1 MTPSHAQ
8 FASTKRFTAAVAL
21 INETPRARF
30 PHLLSRVLGRLH
42 AKTERVF
49 SAEEEAALC
58 ELFGFSADQLELL
71 LSSCSF
77 IFEQAAY
84 MATAPA
90 KLGDELLKAGVEEA
104 PATAFGEVWQQDGA
118 QLMERLREQ
127 AVLAPTRLSGV
138 DWQLCV
144 GTSSSDGQRAQE
156 PYAILQLELNTPTP
170 RDAEGGAASTKRIG
184 PSPPGTQRR
193 LVRPCWAWWRRPQ
206 RATTRPPLRV
216 SAGEKRSVQM
226 RVDRPKMQELLT
238 KLDVLQGQMDRLS

>member
-21 INETPRARF
+21 INETPPARF

-138 DWQLCV
+138 DWQMCV

-156 PYAILQLELNTPTP
+156 SARSRVIL
-170 RDAEGGAASTKRIG
+170 AEDAASQRVREHE
-184 PSPPGTQRR
+184 RR
-193 LVRPCWAWWRRPQ
+193 LGAGHRHVEQPC
-206 RATTRPPLRV
+206 L
-216 SAGEKRSVQM
+216 KRSKHKTYNCRNESPGNESSSRIVGTCYSPQGSH
-226 RVDRPKMQELLT
+226 KT
-238 KLDVLQGQMDRLS
+238 KHRQ